1 MHTSFNSLSRLL
13 GQKDTDSGVVEF
25 IRQISDDELIDTERH
40 SARHLWCTRDGLLIE
55 FWKRECVSICFH
67 MWTAAVEAG
76 NMRPYGGDLPF
87 GILSTDSREQVK
99 DKIGLTPES
108 SVLPGSQDRP
118 NECWRD
124 EYHLGE
130 HKYSYSFVF
139 DSITGELHLLTARM
153 SDAYES

>member
-13 GQKDTDSGVVEF
+13 GQKDTDPGVVEF
-25 IRQISDDELIDTERH
+25 IRQIADDELIDTERP

-76 NMRPYGGDLPF
+76 NMRPYGGDD
-87 GILSTDSREQVK
+87 GREQVK
-99 DKIGLTPES
+99 DKTPEG

-130 HKYSYSFVF
+130 HKYSFVF